1 MGALDTVADRQ
12 AGWSVT
18 ANRLKASID
27 RARWAVFI
35 FSVLG
40 AVLATLASQ
49 LVPPAGETSG
59 ISAADPRT
67 WLVIAGALSLATATF
82 FTQRLLG
89 QEHVVGWVRARAIS
103 EALKREAYKFAAGAT
118 PYNEAN
124 RESLLNAECQK
135 IESDGDDLIAML
147 VTNPGA
153 GSVPRTTL
161 TPKQYVERRVD
172 EQIKFYNKRAGDY
185 RATATWLRRTEFG
198 LALAATLITAI
209 ASITGKSTPI
219 FGVPFDIAA
228 LTAVLTTIAGA
239 VLAHVEASRFDFL
252 VTTYLATARRLEDRK
267 GASQEPLSALVNDC
281 ETIIAMENLSW
292 IAKWAKPT
300 RT

>member
-49 LVPPAGETSG
+49 LTPPAGVTSG
-59 ISAADPRT
+59 ISAADLRT
-67 WLVIAGALSLATATF
+67 WLVTAGALSLATATF

-89 QEHVVGWVRARAIS
+89 QEHVVSWVRVRAIS
-103 EALKREAYKFAAGAT
+103 EALKREAYKFATGAP
-118 PYNEAN
+118 PYNQAN
-124 RESLLNAECQK
+124 SESLLNAERQK

-172 EQIKFYNKRAGDY
+172 EQIKFNNKRAGDY

-209 ASITGKSTPI
+209 ASITGKSTSI
-219 FGVPFDIAA
+219 FGFPFDIAA

-239 VLAHVEASRFDFL
+239 VLAHVEASRFDFV
-252 VTTYLATARRLEDRK
+252 VTTYLATARQLEDRK
-267 GASQEPLSALVNDC
+267 GGAQEPLSALVNDC
-281 ETIIAMENLSW
+281 ETIIGTENLSW
-292 IAKWAKPT
+292 IAKWTKPT
-300 RT
+300 KT